1 MYLIPRSRRPLASMR
16 PAPRAFPASPA
27 VPPSPRVRQWI
38 RHELAASRPRA
49 PSLIIT
55 VWGDA
60 IAPHG
65 GAVMLA
71 GLIDLLAPFGINERL
86 VRTSVFRLAREGW
99 LKATPIGRES
109 LYRLTGEG
117 ARRFEQAYRRI
128 YARPVEPWDDTWELV
143 VANGA
148 TPTQRRKLQQEL
160 GWDGF
165 GTLAPGT
172 FARPSRAP
180 SAVPRIA
187 AALHIA
193 DRIVVAR
200 AVDDTALCGRT
211 LASAV
216 PQAWD
221 LAGVATRYRRFLAR
235 FGSVIQRFRQSG
247 ESAHDPAQSFIV
259 RTLLIHAYRRVLLRD
274 PQLPAALLPL
284 DWPGA
289 AAYALCRDFYWLTH
303 RAAERHLMA
312 TLRNERGAL
321 PPASAAFYRRFSG
334 ERAPNVAINAR

>member
-1 MYLIPRSRRPLASMR
+1 MPPAVRTIRLRTTAASDPQVQRWIRNELAS
-16 PAPRAFPASPA
+16 SP
-27 VPPSPRVRQWI
+27 
-38 RHELAASRPRA
+38 PRA

-71 GLIDLLAPFGINERL
+71 GLIRLLAPFGINERG

-99 LKATPIGRES
+99 LKAKPVGRES
-109 LYRLTGEG
+109 LYRLTRDG

-128 YARPVEPWDDTWELV
+128 YAPPVESWDDTWELV
-143 VANGA
+143 VANGSTA
-148 TPTQRRKLQQEL
+148 MQRRKLQQEL
-160 GWDGF
+160 DWAGF
-165 GTLAPGT
+165 GTLAPGLHV
-172 FARPSRAP
+172 RPSQPP

-187 AALHIA
+187 AALHVA

-200 AVDDTALCGRT
+200 ATDDAALGGRT

-216 PQAWD
+216 PRAWD
-221 LAGVATRYRRFLAR
+221 LDRVAADYRRFLAR
-235 FGSVIQRFRQSG
+235 FGSVIDRFRQSG
-247 ESAHDPAQSFIV
+247 GDAHDPAQSFIV

-284 DWPGA
+284 DWPGR

-303 RAAERHLMA
+303 RAAESHLLA
-312 TLRNERGAL
+312 TLSTERGAL
-321 PPASAAFYRRFSG
+321 PPASADFYRRFGG
-334 ERAPNVAINAR
+334 E